1 MGATFVQQS
10 ITMALQ
16 LTWDSALNTVSEYTA
31 SIFSLEGKTAVVTGG
46 STGIG
51 YMITHALVSAGAKV
65 YIASRKLDACQKAAD
80 SLAELP
86 GECVAFGAD
95 LSSEEGVKSL
105 AGFIAGNEQQ
115 LHILVNN
122 SGRSWG
128 AAFKDFPWQAWED
141 IMTLNVTAPFTLLR
155 ELSPLLAAGG
165 SNEDPA
171 RVINIGSVMGSEPHG
186 FPAYSYSA
194 SKAAIHHVTRF
205 MSNELAASH
214 ITVNAIAPGPF
225 PSGMTAFFASDE
237 KLTSAVVRGVPLGR
251 MGRPD
256 DFTGLILCL
265 CGRGGAYITGAVIP
279 LDGGMSAAR
288 TLGLEQGLG

>member
-1 MGATFVQQS
+1 
-10 ITMALQ
+10 LQ
-16 LTWDSALNTVSEYTA
+16 NVRDYTA
-31 SIFSLEGKTAVVTGG
+31 SFFGLEGKTALVTGG

-51 YMITHALVSAGAKV
+51 YMITHALVSAGARV
-65 YIASRKLDACQKAAD
+65 YIASRKLEACRKAAD
-80 SLAELP
+80 SLSDLP
-86 GECVAFGAD
+86 GECIAYGAD
-95 LSSEEGVKSL
+95 LSSEQGVKSL
-105 AGFIAGNEQQ
+105 AGFIADRESQ
-115 LHILVNN
+115 LHILINN

-128 AAFKDFPWQAWED
+128 APFDQFPWQAWED

-155 ELSPLLAAGG
+155 ELTPLLAATG
-165 SNEDPA
+165 SHEDPA

-205 MSNELAASH
+205 MSNELAASN

-225 PSGMTAFFASDE
+225 PSGMTAFFANDE

-251 MGRPD
+251 MGRPE

-279 LDGGMSAAR
+279 LDGGMSSAR